1 MSITVLLVLIIVLA
15 FVVGGVVQSRLPRL
29 ATRSGMEFALLGV
42 VLGQE
47 VGLGV
52 LGNVQLSALDP
63 FLQGIL
69 GLVGFILGLRARVLF
84 AGRRVA
90 FAAIVA
96 ALGCCLSLA
105 VVIALVLMNSAPFRT
120 SVGADRLLFQRP
132 LGTYFG
138 NVFELT
144 LGLEHLEL
152 SLGIA
157 MALSV
162 SSLGVRAVSPSGR
175 GLGEVSNFLRANASA
190 SQLVGIVGLGLLL
203 AASRATEGNDPLVLS
218 IGQWSLATVVVGVL
232 SGALFTVFIGRE
244 QDRMRIFLAT
254 VGLVTF
260 ASGVG
265 EALGVSPMFINL
277 LAGVTVA
284 VASPHAPTLRDEL
297 RRLEPPLRIIV
308 MVFVGALW
316 LVPSPVWWAFAL
328 LVFPLRWALKRF
340 WVYVAN
346 QWLLGKPL
354 KVRKLG
360 DGVLSQG
367 AVAAAIAASLAQEE
381 SVAQRGWILTT
392 VLVVALASEFL
403 SESRWRALLYS
414 AGEADESVAFRAR
427 SPGL

>member
-15 FVVGGVVQSRLPRL
+15 FVLGGVVQRRLPHL
-29 ATRSGMEFALLGV
+29 ATRSGMEFALLGL
-42 VLGQE
+42 VLGPE
-47 VGLGV
+47 IGFGV
-52 LGNVQLSALDP
+52 LGKAQLAALNP

-69 GLVGFILGLRARVLF
+69 GLVGFVLGLRARALF
-84 AGRRVA
+84 SGRRVA
-90 FAAIVA
+90 FAGMVA

-105 VVIALVLMNSAPFRT
+105 AVTVLLLMNSAVFHT
-120 SVGADRLLFQRP
+120 ATGADRLLFQRP

-144 LGLEHLEL
+144 VGVEHLQL

-157 MALSV
+157 TAVSV
-162 SSLGVRAVSPSGR
+162 SSLGLRAAG
-175 GLGEVSNFLRANASA
+175 GAGNGGAVSNFLRANASA
-190 SQLVGIVGLGLLL
+190 SQLVGIALLGLLL
-203 AASRATEGNDPLVLS
+203 AASRATESGNRFSLS
-218 IGQWSLATVVVGVL
+218 VGQWSVATIAVGILCGVL
-232 SGALFTVFIGRE
+232 FAMFIGRE

-265 EALGVSPMFINL
+265 EALGVSPMFVNL

-284 VASPHAPTLRDEL
+284 GLSPHATALRDEL
-297 RRLEPPLRIIV
+297 HRLEQPLRIIV

-316 LVPSPVWWAFAL
+316 LAPSLVWWAFAL
-328 LVFPLRWALKRF
+328 FVFLLRWAFKRF
-340 WVYVAN
+340 WTYVAN
-346 QWLLGKPL
+346 RLLMGKSL

-367 AVAAAIAASLAQEE
+367 AVAAAIAASLAQEQ
-381 SVAQRGWILTT
+381 SVSHRGWILTT
-392 VLVVALASEFL
+392 VLVVALLSEFL
-403 SESRWRALLYS
+403 SESRFRALLYS
-414 AGEADESVAFRAR
+414 AGEPDDPALGKR